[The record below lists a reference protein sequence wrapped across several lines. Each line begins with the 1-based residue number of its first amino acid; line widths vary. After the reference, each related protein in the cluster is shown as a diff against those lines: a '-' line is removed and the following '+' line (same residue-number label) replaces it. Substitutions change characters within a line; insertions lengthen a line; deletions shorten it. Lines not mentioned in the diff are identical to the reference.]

1 MSTHRTHNKNVRRVN
16 HPAMRDA
23 GRSPGRTHAE
33 RTAHAGVGPHSD
45 GRPDVAGGRPS
56 TSAAEFPRSAG
67 THGGRVPSSRPSAVP
82 PRPLWGW
89 LIVSFVLLLI
99 GAVSCHN
106 EADGSP
112 FCAEASCEVTP

>member
-1 MSTHRTHNKNVRRVN
+1 MTRTHDKNVRGGN
-16 HPAMRDA
+16 HPARRDDGA
-23 GRSPGRTHAE
+23 NTGRTHAE

-56 TSAAEFPRSAG
+56 TSAA
-67 THGGRVPSSRPSAVP
+67 VP

-89 LIVSFVLLLI
+89 LAVSFVLLLI
-99 GAVSCHN
+99 GAVSCHH